1 MTDERNTAAGHGVA
15 VCVDVGTTVIKA
27 VAFDAAGAETAVVA
41 RPSQVRQPAP
51 GRSEQD
57 MDQVW
62 EAVVAVV
69 AELVHEVGGAVR
81 LLAVTGQGDGAWL
94 VDRAGRPTRPA
105 VLWNDARASA
115 LVRRWAE
122 DGVLAEGFARTG
134 SLGDAGQAHAILR
147 VLAAEEPDV
156 LARSAAV
163 LTCNGWLFSRLTGV
177 VGIDPSDAS
186 APWLDSAT
194 GDYAPDLL
202 ELYGLSA
209 HARLLPPLL
218 PHEDRVRGLT
228 RAAAA
233 RLGLPPG
240 VPVVMAPYDIAA
252 TVIGCGALGA
262 DQAVAILGTT
272 LCTEAVVAAPDTA
285 GTPMGL
291 TLDLGWDAGLVRAF
305 PTLAGTGVVDWAV
318 ELLGLTAPHDVSTLA
333 VEAPAGADG
342 LLMLPYLSPAG
353 ERSPFLDPAA
363 SGLLLGM
370 RFGHGRTHVARA
382 VLEGLAH
389 VVAEC
394 LDALPGRPEQLR
406 VCGGGAASALWCQII
421 ADVTGR
427 VVARPVGSQVGAR
440 GALLCAATALGE
452 YPDLPT
458 AAAATPLRPPVAP
471 DPAVAP
477 LHVER
482 HEAFLDARRALAPVW
497 HREPAGARTRA
508 PRTPAAHP
516 AAPPTPGRTTART
529 EVRAHG

>member
-1 MTDERNTAAGHGVA
+1 MTGARNGTADHHVA

-27 VAFDAAGAETAVVA
+27 VAFDAAGAETAVA
-41 RPSQVRQPAP
+41 ASPSQVRRPGP

-69 AELVHEVGGAVR
+69 RRVVGEVGGSIR

-94 VDRAGRPTRPA
+94 VDSAGRPTRPA
-105 VLWNDARASA
+105 VLWNDARAST
-115 LVRRWAE
+115 LVRGWAE
-122 DGVLAEGFARTG
+122 EGVLAEAFARTG
-134 SLGDAGQAHAILR
+134 SLGDAGQPHAILR
-147 VLAAEEPDV
+147 VLAEEEPEV

-163 LTCNGWLFSRLTGV
+163 LTCNGWLFSKLTGV

-186 APWLDSAT
+186 APWLDIAT
-194 GDYAPDLL
+194 GAYAPQLM
-202 ELYGLSA
+202 ELYDLTA

-218 PHEDRVRGLT
+218 TRRDRVQELT
-228 RAAAA
+228 GAAAE
-233 RLGLPPG
+233 RLGLSPG
-240 VPVVMAPYDIAA
+240 VPVVMAPYDIVA
-252 TVIGCGALGA
+252 TVVGCGALAPG
-262 DQAVAILGTT
+262 QAVAILGTT
-272 LCTEAVVAAPDTA
+272 LCTEAVVTAPRSGPGSA
-285 GTPMGL
+285 GPAMGL

-305 PTLAGTGVVDWAV
+305 PTLAGTGVVEWAV
-318 ELLGLTAPHDVSTLA
+318 DLLGLTTPHAVSALA
-333 VEAPAGADG
+333 ADAPAGADG

-363 SGLLLGM
+363 SGLLCNL

-394 LDALPGRPEQLR
+394 LDALPGHPDELR

-427 VVARPVGSQVGAR
+427 VVVRPTGSQVGAR

-452 YPDLPT
+452 FSDLHAAT
-458 AAAATPLRPPVAP
+458 AAMPLRSAVSP
-471 DPAVAP
+471 DPAVAA
-477 LHVER
+477 LHAER
-482 HEAFLDARRALAPVW
+482 HEAFLQARRALAPVW
-497 HREPAGARTRA
+497 HR
-508 PRTPAAHP
+508 PAAQ
-516 AAPPTPGRTTART
+516 A
-529 EVRAHG
+529 EVRARG